1 MWKPT
6 LPQLRRQSHVLEPTQ
21 ENHGPQL
28 SRKKSCKHTNVFAV
42 TKKQT
47 KKTTS
52 LRHTQKNENE
62 RLTREVKSHFAYEDT
77 QETKNARRA
86 VAIVEL

>member
-1 MWKPT
+1 MQAHERVCSDEEANK
-6 LPQLRRQSHVLEPTQ
+6 E
-21 ENHGPQL
+21 
-28 SRKKSCKHTNVFAV
+28 
-42 TKKQT
+42 
-47 KKTTS
+47 KTTS